1 VELPKAPTPLKEALV
16 NIHANARLTLRAR
29 RDLVELMIVG
39 FPVNEIAAQF
49 SVSRQT
55 VYNWWARWRAEGDA
69 GLWDRSSRPRSCP
82 HQTRPGVERRI
93 VQLRQGRKLGPARI
107 GGILEIAPSTVHQ
120 VLRRRGLNRLAW
132 LHRPT
137 GRVVR
142 RIHTSRPGELVH
154 IDAKRLGRI
163 PTGGGWRAHG
173 RSTEMRQRQVRT
185 GGWDHVHSAVDAF
198 SRIAYSEILPA
209 EDTECCTGFLQ
220 RAHDWFAEHG
230 ITIERVLTD
239 NGNGYKSHA
248 WRDLCADLDL
258 THTRTR
264 FYRPQTNGKVERFN
278 RTLADEWAYVRIYRS
293 NASREHAL
301 HRWLH
306 SYNHHRSHTAL
317 NGNPPMSR
325 INNLPG
331 HHS

>member
-1 VELPKAPTPLKEALV
+1 M

-29 RDLVELMIVG
+29 RDIVELMIVG

-55 VYNWWARWRAEGDA
+55 VYKWWARWRAEGDP

-82 HQTRPGVERRI
+82 HQTARRTERRI
-93 VQLRQGRKLGPARI
+93 VQLRTARKLGPARI
-107 GGILEIAPSTVHQ
+107 GGILEMAPSTVHQ
-120 VLRRRGLNRLAW
+120 VLRRRGLHRLAW
-132 LHRPT
+132 MHRPT

-142 RIHTSRPGELVH
+142 RIETNRPGELVH

-173 RSTEMRQRQVRT
+173 RHTGMRHSGT
-185 GGWDHVHSAVDAF
+185 GYDHVHSAIDAY

-209 EDTECCTGFLQ
+209 EDGPCCTGFLD
-220 RAHDWFAEHG
+220 RAHAWFALHG

-239 NGNGYKSHA
+239 NGTGYRSHA
-248 WRDLCADLDL
+248 WASMCTDLDIV
-258 THTRTR
+258 HTRTR
-264 FYRPQTNGKVERFN
+264 PYTPRTNGKVERFN
-278 RTLADEWAYVRIYRS
+278 RTLADEWAFVRVYQR
-293 NASREHAL
+293 NQDRDRAL

-317 NGNPPMSR
+317 KGNPPMSR

-331 HHS
+331 HHN

>member
-1 VELPKAPTPLKEALV
+1 MELLKQPHPPKEALV
-16 NIHANARLTLRAR
+16 DIHRNARLTFRAR
-29 RDLVELMIVG
+29 RELVEAMISG
-39 FPVNEIAAQF
+39 FEVSEIAAQF
-49 SVSRQT
+49 NTSRQT
-55 VYNWWARWRAEGDA
+55 VYKWWHRWQTEGDA
-69 GLWDRSSRPRSCP
+69 GLADRSSRPRSCP
-82 HQTRPGVERRI
+82 HQTPPTLERQI
-93 VQLRQGRKLGPARI
+93 VRLRQTHKLGPARI
-107 GGILEIAPSTVHQ
+107 GGIVGMHSSTVHR

-163 PTGGGWRAHG
+163 PDGGGWRAHG
-173 RSTEMRQRQVRT
+173 RSTEMRQRQVRS

-209 EDTECCTGFLQ
+209 EDGPCCTGFLG
-220 RAHDWFAEHG
+220 RAHDWFAMHG
-230 ITIERVLTD
+230 VTIERVLTD
-239 NGNGYKSHA
+239 NGKGYTSNA

-258 THTRTR
+258 THTKTR
-264 FYRPQTNGKVERFN
+264 FYTPQTNGKVERFN
-278 RTLADEWAYVRIYRS
+278 RTLADEWAYVRVYRS
-293 NASREHAL
+293 NSAREHAL
-301 HRWLH
+301 DRWLH
-306 SYNHHRSHTAL
+306 LYNHHRAHTAL
-317 NGNPPMSR
+317 AGDPPMSR

>member
-1 VELPKAPTPLKEALV
+1 M

-29 RDLVELMIVG
+29 RDVVELMIVG

-55 VYNWWARWRAEGDA
+55 VYKWWARWRAEGDA
-69 GLWDRSSRPRSCP
+69 GLWDRSSRPRPCP
-82 HQTRPGVERRI
+82 HQTPPRAECRI
-93 VQLRQGRKLGPARI
+93 VQLRTVRKLGPARI

-137 GRVVR
+137 GHAVR

-163 PTGGGWRAHG
+163 PAGGGWRADG
-173 RSTEMRQRQVRT
+173 RSTEMRQRQART
-185 GGWDHVHSAVDAF
+185 GGWDHVHSAVDAY

-209 EDTECCTGFLQ
+209 EDGECCTGFLQ
-220 RAHDWFAEHG
+220 RAHDWFAELG

-239 NGNGYKSHA
+239 NGKGYISHA
-248 WRDLCADLDL
+248 WRDLCADLAL

-264 FYRPQTNGKVERFN
+264 FYTPQTNGKVERFN
-278 RTLADEWAYVRIYRS
+278 RTLADEWAYVRTYRS
-293 NASREHAL
+293 NAIREQAL
-301 HRWLH
+301 HRRLH
-306 SYNHHRSHTAL
+306 KYNHHRSHTAL
-317 NGNPPMSR
+317 DGNPPMSR

-331 HHS
+331 HHT

>member
-1 VELPKAPTPLKEALV
+1 L

-29 RDLVELMIVG
+29 RDIVELMVVG

-55 VYNWWARWRAEGDA
+55 VYKWWARWRAEGDA

-82 HQTRPGVERRI
+82 HQTPRRAERQIMR
-93 VQLRQGRKLGPARI
+93 LRTVRKLGPARI

-120 VLRRRGLNRLAW
+120 VLRRQGANRLAW

-163 PTGGGWRAHG
+163 PPGGGWRVRG
-173 RSTEMRQRQVRT
+173 RSAATHATGQRY
-185 GGWDHVHSAVDAF
+185 DHVHSAIDAY
-198 SRIAYSEILPA
+198 SRVAYSEILPA
-209 EDTECCTGFLQ
+209 EDRECCVGFLE
-220 RAHDWFAEHG
+220 RAHAWFAMHG
-230 ITIERVLTD
+230 VTIERVLTD
-239 NGNGYKSHA
+239 NGAGYKSHA

-264 FYRPQTNGKVERFN
+264 VYTPQTNGKVERFN
-278 RTLADEWAYVRIYRS
+278 RTLADEWAYVRTYRS
-293 NASREHAL
+293 NTIREQAL

-306 SYNHHRSHTAL
+306 TYNHHRSHTAL
-317 NGNPPMSR
+317 DGNPPMSR